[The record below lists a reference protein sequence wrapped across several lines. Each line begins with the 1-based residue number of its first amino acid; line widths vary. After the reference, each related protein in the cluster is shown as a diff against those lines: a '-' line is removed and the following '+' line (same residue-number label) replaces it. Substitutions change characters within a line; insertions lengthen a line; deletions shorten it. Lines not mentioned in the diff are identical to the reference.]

1 MSRYTTVFPRYNNGV
16 PTIANWNEFYRAVE
30 RLADKTT
37 LTPQLA
43 YYASY
48 STLAFKWV
56 GAITGHLGDILFCPL
71 NAASMLRFMPSTNTW
86 ATIATPAVRRGWFGC
101 AVAPNGWAYFIP
113 NYGSHVIRIN
123 TNQISDGVSAI
134 GPDYGSAVDFKWQSA
149 TVASNGN
156 IYAPPRQMN
165 GILKITTST
174 DTVSTFGTVSATG
187 AIKYLTSHLLPDGKI
202 YCFGNQ
208 DQALYM
214 VIDPSNDTFLEIAKP
229 ADFTPGT
236 NGLGIDGKI
245 YFLPLR
251 TDTDRRITVFDYRD
265 HSFTKW
271 HTVGAVDD
279 SWANVAKLGPDGRT
293 YFFPNNARYMIA
305 IDPMSDTIDETVIDF
320 GADLQKYNGG
330 AFTFDGRLV
339 CSPSHVTSIA
349 VVFPAVPEPNNIAD
363 KDFYLNY
370 HWNRS

>member
-214 VIDPSNDTFLEIAKP
+214 IIDPTNDTFVEIAKP
-229 ADFTPGT
+229 LWFTPGT
-236 NGLGIDGKI
+236 SGLGIDGKI
-245 YFLPLR
+245 YFLPLI
-251 TDTDRRITVFDYRD
+251 TDTDRRITVFDYTD
-265 HSFTKW
+265 LSFTKW
-271 HTVGAVDD
+271 QTVGVAGD
-279 SWANVAKLGPDGRT
+279 SWSNMAKLGPDGRT
-293 YFFPNNARYMIA
+293 YFFPNNAQYMIA
-305 IDPMSDTIDETVIDF
+305 IDPMRNTVDETIADF
-320 GADLQKYNGG
+320 GTALQKYNGG

-339 CSPSHVTSIA
+339 CSPSHVGQIA
-349 VVFPAVPEPNNIAD
+349 VVFQAVAEPDNVAD
-363 KDFYLNY
+363 KDFYLSY